1 MNKSLKA
8 CGALAVTM
16 TVLGVAAPAQAAELK
31 VLRLPKVTAVS
42 KSSAIRISSTELQE
56 IKNQNYL
63 YDQLEEMALSK
74 EQVDDFVGRYKDGD
88 KKADIIDEAK
98 EQADKSLASETDAA
112 KVAESYG
119 R

>member
-1 MNKSLKA
+1 MNKSLKV

-63 YDQLEEMALSK
+63 YDQLEEMSLRK
-74 EQVDDFVGRYKDGD
+74 EQVDDFVDRYKDGD
-88 KKADIIDEAK
+88 KKLVTGAK
-98 EQADKSLASETDAA
+98 DHISVGL
-112 KVAESYG
+112 
-119 R
+119 RHNF